1 MAGRGLRAQRIPKQR
16 EAGPPDQARVPI
28 VTWIAPFALHHSLK
42 RFLWDTEAKDTF
54 PVAYRMNTRSSLRRL
69 FETHGFRESG
79 FAYLDDCRTLQ
90 RFRATLFLELATWRL
105 LHSVGVTYPE
115 NCLLGTYERR

>member
-1 MAGRGLRAQRIPKQR
+1 M
-16 EAGPPDQARVPI
+16 PI

-115 NCLLGTYERR
+115 IASLAHTSAGDQRDTTTAQPLSVRGDPTAAIRS